1 MLSSIEQVAASRR
14 RGATRRAARRPPRMV
29 ASRVVA
35 LLPRAETHEG
45 RRGGIDAVRMGVLGC
60 ICRTAPPSLSRVSGR
75 RVSCVAYVMVL
86 RRLDVRELVAVTAEA
101 RGESGGGDDDGDLY
115 NKPAHAVPLASAR
128 QREADLVV
136 RVLLGRSG
144 LGGAAERIGAQL
156 VVVIQPTTRNIFVVL
171 TEIFM

>member
-1 MLSSIEQVAASRR
+1 
-14 RGATRRAARRPPRMV
+14 
-29 ASRVVA
+29 
-35 LLPRAETHEG
+35 
-45 RRGGIDAVRMGVLGC
+45 
-60 ICRTAPPSLSRVSGR
+60 
-75 RVSCVAYVMVL
+75 MVL

-156 VVVIQPTTRNIFVVL
+156 VVMIQPTTRKIFVVL